1 MANEYA
7 SYNAESINHRDTRF
21 GSAAQQCRHTG
32 RQHVTPHALN
42 GSAGSLP
49 PLWKRAGPLKTIC
62 LSSGC
67 RGKGEFSSW
76 LLQPPQQAL
85 LHLPVSSLTA
95 APSHPALGASVR
107 PAGALPQG
115 ERDNR
120 AQPPRTGR
128 RLISQICPDKGKKRY
143 PSCVGPLER
152 SRFHC
157 YRFSSPSEPLTV
169 QHRDTAE
176 TGSHRRR
183 AGRRP
188 EASPRSAPADAAP
201 CFRAPRSTVYAH
213 LEWRRGDGSWLQG
226 RGWLKSALSVSLGP
240 WRGRPPACA
249 YHRAARRAGT
259 APGSEGSLRS
269 SVLCVLQGFCPA
281 LAPVSGT
288 VGGCEGQKNMENKP
302 VSCDSPS

>member
-1 MANEYA
+1 MAAVEKA
-7 SYNAESINHRDTRF
+7 SFLPGCYSHLSKLYYTSRSLR
-21 GSAAQQCRHTG
+21 SPQPRHTPPSA
-32 RQHVTPHALN
+32 PHLGLPEHCRN
-42 GSAGSLP
+42 GEG
-49 PLWKRAGPLKTIC
+49 
-62 LSSGC
+62 
-67 RGKGEFSSW
+67 
-76 LLQPPQQAL
+76 
-85 LHLPVSSLTA
+85 
-95 APSHPALGASVR
+95 
-107 PAGALPQG
+107 
-115 ERDNR
+115 DNR
-120 AQPPRTGR
+120 GQPPRTGR
-128 RLISQICPDKGKKRY
+128 RLISQICPDTGKKRY

-176 TGSHRRR
+176 TGSYRRR
-183 AGRRP
+183 EGRRP

-201 CFRAPRSTVYAH
+201 RFRAPRAH
-213 LEWRRGDGSWLQG
+213 LEWRRGDGSWRQG